1 VKAKDI
7 VFLPLRVLLDHESLR
22 SLGLT
27 SVLDER
33 VEVCFRYAREPIL
46 DIGCG
51 VGNPFIR
58 MKNLRGLGIDNYPY
72 PELDVRADAVHLPF
86 PDRSFNCISFI
97 GSLNYVEDPLAAIR
111 ESARVLS
118 DEGVLLITVTGERWS
133 RLRHALAW
141 WKPKRYEIARD
152 GRFGFSEDELVGL
165 LAGGGFSVREKVPYL
180 LGISTLFVAR
190 KRSADGRCPG

>member
-1 VKAKDI
+1 MKAKDI

-33 VEVCFRYAREPIL
+33 VEVCFRYAREPVL

-58 MKNLRGLGIDNYPY
+58 MKNLHGLGIDNFPY
-72 PELDVRADAVHLPF
+72 AELDVRADAVHLPF
-86 PDRSFNCISFI
+86 PDKSFNCVSFI
-97 GSLNYVEDPLAAIR
+97 GSLNYVEDPPAAIS

-118 DEGVLLITVTGERWS
+118 DDGVLLITVTRERWS

-141 WKPKRYEIARD
+141 WKPKRYEIAPD
-152 GRFGFSEDELVGL
+152 GRFGFSEEELVGL
-165 LAGGGFSVREKVPYL
+165 LAGSGFTVRESVPYL
-180 LGISTLFVAR
+180 MGISTLYVAR
-190 KRSADGRCPG
+190 KKPVE